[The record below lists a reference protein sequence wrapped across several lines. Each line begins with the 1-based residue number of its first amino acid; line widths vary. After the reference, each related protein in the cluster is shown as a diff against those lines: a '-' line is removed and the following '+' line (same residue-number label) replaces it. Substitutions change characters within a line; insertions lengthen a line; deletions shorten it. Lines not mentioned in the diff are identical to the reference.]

1 MKNSSNTYLVE
12 KTHLKQKALTVRIP
26 LHVHVAVNAL
36 REQADAAGFVFD
48 VQAVVVEA
56 LERAVF
62 KVESDLSSGEL
73 KSSQRDVRQPRRR
86 VKVMQPVASE
96 GE

>member
-1 MKNSSNTYLVE
+1 MKNSSSTYLVE
-12 KTHLKQKALTVRIP
+12 KTHLKQKALTVDS

-62 KVESDLSSGEL
+62 KVESDLTSGEL
-73 KSSQRDVRQPRRR
+73 KL
-86 VKVMQPVASE
+86 ASAMSASH
-96 GE
+96 GVV